1 LKTFLENHKREVVGM
16 LLHEWNLDDAVAVA
30 KKDGREERA
39 IEIAQK
45 MKAKGKSIDEIIELP
60 GLTVDDILP
69 L

>member
-1 LKTFLENHKREVVGM
+1 MLTQEWDWGKALEVT
-16 LLHEWNLDDAVAVA
+16 
-30 KKDGREERA
+30 KKEAWEDGREERA

-45 MKAKGKSIDEIIELP
+45 MKAKGKSIDEIIELT

>member
-1 LKTFLENHKREVVGM
+1 MGKEEGKRQQ
-16 LLHEWNLDDAVAVA
+16 
-30 KKDGREERA
+30 A

-45 MKAKGKSIDEIIELP
+45 MKAKGKSIDEIIELT